1 VKLLVPVKQVAR
13 LGQDAV
19 PDAAGRLAPADL
31 EWQLNE
37 WDAFSVEAALALV
50 EADGAGTA
58 DAAGTGDGAGKADGA
73 GEVVVVTVGDEHAE
87 AGLRSYLAMGADRAV
102 RIWDP
107 ALQDADPLAVATVLA
122 ALAQRERPELI
133 LCGAQSADAA
143 NAATGIALAGLL
155 ELAHV
160 AIVTEIARDSE
171 RLTVQRELDGGA
183 VEVLELTL
191 PALLTVQSG
200 INAPRHA
207 TLRAIKQAREK
218 RLENLGLDE
227 LGLDADG
234 LGAAAGSRLVRLAVP
249 ERDTHARMI
258 EGSAEE
264 IAARIAAIVNEELAR

>member
-13 LGQDAV
+13 LREDAV
-19 PDAAGRLAPADL
+19 LDDDGRLAPESL

-37 WDAFSVEAALALV
+37 WDAFSVEAALALA
-50 EADGAGTA
+50 EADA
-58 DAAGTGDGAGKADGA
+58 A
-73 GEVVVVTVGDEHAE
+73 GEVVVATVGDEHAE

-107 ALQDADPLAVATVLA
+107 ALQDADALAVAAVLA
-122 ALAQRERPELI
+122 ALAKREQPELI
-133 LCGAQSADAA
+133 LCGAQSSDAA

-160 AIVTEIARDSE
+160 AVVSAIARAGE
-171 RLTVQRELDGGA
+171 RLTVQRELDSGA
-183 VEVLELTL
+183 VEVLELSL

-200 INAPRHA
+200 ANATRQP

-218 RLENLGLDE
+218 PLERLHLDE
-227 LGLDADG
+227 LGLDAAT
-234 LGAAAGSRLVRLAVP
+234 LGAAASSRVVRLAVP
-249 ERDTHARMI
+249 ERDEHASMI

-264 IAARIAAIVNEELAR
+264 IAARIAAIVSEELAS